1 MIIHRVHRSNTYL
14 ENVQIWKGDAITG
27 EYVGLISGKNMAGTT
42 QNYEFCVDPAVH
54 TLLLDHAYN
63 QGWGQGSYFKIRVG
77 GVTLMKGTLSRLSY
91 TSFKVY
97 RMCCCVKS
105 LCSVHGS
112 PNYRCMEVLGYY
124 DKRLE

>member
-1 MIIHRVHRSNTYL
+1 MIIHRIHRSNTYL

-42 QNYEFCVDPAVH
+42 QDYEFCVDPAVY
-54 TLLLDHAYN
+54 TLLLDHANN
-63 QGWGQGSYFKIRVG
+63 QGWGQGSYFQIMVDD
-77 GVTLMKGTLSRLSY
+77 VVLMKGTLSRLSY

-97 RMCCCVKS
+97 RTCYCVGS

-124 DKRLE
+124 DERME

>member
-54 TLLLDHAYN
+54 TLLLDHAHN

-77 GVTLMKGTLSRLSY
+77 GVTLMKAHCVACLTRPSRSIVCVVVLSH
-91 TSFKVY
+91 
-97 RMCCCVKS
+97 CVAYM
-105 LCSVHGS
+105 GS